1 MFVYMN
7 NLELLHL
14 HSNSVY
20 QLPTSITNLVKL
32 NSLSLEWFIY
42 LDPPQ
47 QVTQQGQ
54 AGSTVISEFMAFF

>member
-47 QVTQQGQ
+47 QVTQQG
-54 AGSTVISEFMAFF
+54 